1 LEIKEL
7 KTQQDLENS
16 LTQVLNELKKTILND
31 LDFKQAKLLT
41 YWLNDWNEKFLKNE
55 KQFDPKKLIKYRR
68 GNIVSVHLGY
78 NIGSEQGGLHYGLVI
93 DNNNEK
99 SSKVITIIPLRSL
112 KDNEK
117 PEDIDDR
124 FELYL
129 GDAIL
134 TDKIKFL
141 ENQIAYL
148 DEQIKQS
155 TIKDKS
161 HILCSR
167 KRDRYIKELNNLKKG
182 SVAIVSQ
189 IRTISKMR
197 IYEPIKAYHSL
208 SNFILSTDKLNE
220 IDNMIKKLFLG
231 KTIDT

>member
-1 LEIKEL
+1 MEIKEL

-99 SSKVITIIPLRSL
+99 VL
-112 KDNEK
+112 K
-117 PEDIDDR
+117 
-124 FELYL
+124 
-129 GDAIL
+129 
-134 TDKIKFL
+134 
-141 ENQIAYL
+141 
-148 DEQIKQS
+148 
-155 TIKDKS
+155 
-161 HILCSR
+161 
-167 KRDRYIKELNNLKKG
+167 
-182 SVAIVSQ
+182 
-189 IRTISKMR
+189 
-197 IYEPIKAYHSL
+197 
-208 SNFILSTDKLNE
+208 
-220 IDNMIKKLFLG
+220 
-231 KTIDT
+231 